1 MFWGVDTRD
10 VQGSVKKTL
19 SGCMEAIMEV
29 HSVRIISHCLSW
41 LVLSCFGLVW
51 AGSLAAQQSGGVND
65 GAVSRASAVG
75 VASGASAGPVG
86 LLQSKLGTPVGDFE
100 AGELIAVVG
109 PDHVLAGEMFPMVDS
124 VLSEYA
130 DKMPKE
136 QMLKLRR
143 EYVRPALKSYIPTK
157 VMYLSFF
164 KQMAGKGM
172 TVAQQTDAKNK
183 AMARGRKI
191 FYEQRIPQLLDSN
204 SAVDIV
210 DLDRKLQERGFSV
223 SIMEKQF
230 IETVM
235 AQQVVQMQVPEQP
248 QILLA
253 ELRSEYDAKPE
264 KWERPARAKW
274 RQITVRFEKDRTRE
288 AVQEKIALLGNSI
301 FIGGAPFESVA
312 KQSSEGFTAAQGGV
326 HDWTVQG
333 SLKSEVLDKA
343 IFTIPVRRLSSI
355 IEDEF
360 GMHIIEVLEREEART
375 VPFEESQKDLQE
387 ELRKSKREKLI
398 KEVQDKAMDTMPIW
412 TKWPEDIPGSRPL
425 SEITGEA
432 TGG

>member
-1 MFWGVDTRD
+1 
-10 VQGSVKKTL
+10 
-19 SGCMEAIMEV
+19 MEV
-29 HSVRIISHCLSW
+29 HSVRIFSQCLNW
-41 LVLSCFGLVW
+41 LVLICIGMVW
-51 AGSLAAQQSGGVND
+51 VGSLAAQQVVGVND

-75 VASGASAGPVG
+75 VASGSSAGPGG

-109 PDHVLAGEMFPMVDS
+109 PDHILAGEMFPMVDS

-164 KQMAGKGM
+164 KQMAGKGL
-172 TVAQQTDAKNK
+172 TVAQQTDAKTK

-191 FYEQRIPQLLDSN
+191 FYEQRIPQLLESN
-204 SAVDIV
+204 SAVDLV
-210 DLDRKLQERGFSV
+210 DLDRKLQDRGFSV

-248 QILLA
+248 QVLLS

-274 RQITVRFEKDRTRE
+274 RQITVRFEKDRSRE
-288 AVQEKIALLGNSI
+288 QMQEKIALLGNSI

-312 KQSSEGFTAAQGGV
+312 KQSSEGFTAAQGGL

-343 IFTIPVRRLSSI
+343 IFTIPLRRLSSI

-360 GMHIIEVLEREEART
+360 GMHIIEVLEREEARK

-425 SEITGEA
+425 SEITGEV

>member
-1 MFWGVDTRD
+1 
-10 VQGSVKKTL
+10 
-19 SGCMEAIMEV
+19 MEV
-29 HSVRIISHCLSW
+29 HSVRIFSQCLNW
-41 LVLSCFGLVW
+41 LVLSCIGVVW
-51 AGSLAAQQSGGVND
+51 VGSLAAQQSGGVAG
-65 GAVSRASAVG
+65 GAVERASAVG
-75 VASGASAGPVG
+75 VASGVSAGPGG
-86 LLQSKLGTPVGDFE
+86 LLQSKLGSPVGDFE

-109 PDHVLAGEMFPMVDS
+109 PDHILAGEMFPMVDS

-164 KQMAGKGM
+164 KQMAGKGL
-172 TVAQQTDAKNK
+172 TVAQQTDAKTK
-183 AMARGRKI
+183 AMGRGRKI
-191 FYEQRIPQLLDSN
+191 FYEQRIPQLLESN
-204 SAVDIV
+204 NAVDLL

-248 QILLA
+248 QVLLA

-274 RQITVRFEKDRTRE
+274 RQITVRFEKDRSRE
-288 AVQEKIALLGNSI
+288 EVQEKIALLGNSI

-312 KQSSEGFTAAQGGV
+312 KQSSEGFTAQQGGL

-343 IFTIPVRRLSSI
+343 IFTIPLRRLSSI

-360 GMHIIEVLEREEART
+360 GMHIIEVLEREEARK

-398 KEVQDKAMDTMPIW
+398 KEVQDKAMNTMPIW

>member
-1 MFWGVDTRD
+1 
-10 VQGSVKKTL
+10 
-19 SGCMEAIMEV
+19 MEAIMEV
-29 HSVRIISHCLSW
+29 HSVRIFSQCLNW
-41 LVLSCFGLVW
+41 LVLICIGMVW
-51 AGSLAAQQSGGVND
+51 VGSLAAQQVVGVND

-75 VASGASAGPVG
+75 VASGSSAGPGG

-109 PDHVLAGEMFPMVDS
+109 PDHILAGEMFPMVDS

-164 KQMAGKGM
+164 KQMAGKGL
-172 TVAQQTDAKNK
+172 TVAQQTDAKTK

-191 FYEQRIPQLLDSN
+191 FYEQRIPQLLESN
-204 SAVDIV
+204 SAVDLV
-210 DLDRKLQERGFSV
+210 DLDRKLQDRGFSV

-248 QILLA
+248 QVLLS

-274 RQITVRFEKDRTRE
+274 RQITVRFEKDRSRE
-288 AVQEKIALLGNSI
+288 QMQEKIALLGNSI

-312 KQSSEGFTAAQGGV
+312 KQSSEGFTAAQGGL

-343 IFTIPVRRLSSI
+343 IFTIPLRRLSSI

-360 GMHIIEVLEREEART
+360 GMHIIEVLEREEARK

-425 SEITGEA
+425 SEITGEV

>member
-1 MFWGVDTRD
+1 
-10 VQGSVKKTL
+10 
-19 SGCMEAIMEV
+19 MEV
-29 HSVRIISHCLSW
+29 HSVRIFCQCLNW
-41 LVLSCFGLVW
+41 LVLICIGMVW
-51 AGSLAAQQSGGVND
+51 VGSLAAQQVVGVND

-75 VASGASAGPVG
+75 VASGSSAGPGG

-109 PDHVLAGEMFPMVDS
+109 PDHILAGEMFPMVDS

-164 KQMAGKGM
+164 KQMAGKGL
-172 TVAQQTDAKNK
+172 TVAQQTDAKTK

-191 FYEQRIPQLLDSN
+191 FYEQRIPQLLESN
-204 SAVDIV
+204 SAVDLV
-210 DLDRKLQERGFSV
+210 DLDRKLQDRGFSV

-248 QILLA
+248 QVLLS

-274 RQITVRFEKDRTRE
+274 RQITVRFEKDRSRE
-288 AVQEKIALLGNSI
+288 QMQEKIALLGNSI

-312 KQSSEGFTAAQGGV
+312 KQSSEGFTAAQGGL

-343 IFTIPVRRLSSI
+343 IFTIPLRRLSSI

-360 GMHIIEVLEREEART
+360 GMHIIEVLEREEARK

-425 SEITGEA
+425 SEITGEV

>member
-1 MFWGVDTRD
+1 M
-10 VQGSVKKTL
+10 
-19 SGCMEAIMEV
+19 
-29 HSVRIISHCLSW
+29 
-41 LVLSCFGLVW
+41 VW
-51 AGSLAAQQSGGVND
+51 VGSLAAQQVVGVND

-75 VASGASAGPVG
+75 VASGSSAGPGG

-109 PDHVLAGEMFPMVDS
+109 PDHILAGEMFPMVDS

-164 KQMAGKGM
+164 KQMAGKGL
-172 TVAQQTDAKNK
+172 TVAQQTDAKTK

-191 FYEQRIPQLLDSN
+191 FYEQRIPQLLESN
-204 SAVDIV
+204 SAVDLV
-210 DLDRKLQERGFSV
+210 DLDRKLQDRGFSV

-248 QILLA
+248 QVLLS

-274 RQITVRFEKDRTRE
+274 RQITVRFEKDRSRE
-288 AVQEKIALLGNSI
+288 QMQEKIALLGNSI

-312 KQSSEGFTAAQGGV
+312 KQSSEGFTAAQGGL

-343 IFTIPVRRLSSI
+343 IFTIPLRRLSSI

-360 GMHIIEVLEREEART
+360 GMHIIEVLEREEARK

-425 SEITGEA
+425 SEITGEV

>member
-1 MFWGVDTRD
+1 
-10 VQGSVKKTL
+10 
-19 SGCMEAIMEV
+19 
-29 HSVRIISHCLSW
+29 
-41 LVLSCFGLVW
+41 
-51 AGSLAAQQSGGVND
+51 
-65 GAVSRASAVG
+65 
-75 VASGASAGPVG
+75 
-86 LLQSKLGTPVGDFE
+86 LGTPVGDFE

-109 PDHVLAGEMFPMVDS
+109 PDHILAGEMFPMVDS

-164 KQMAGKGM
+164 KQMAGKGL
-172 TVAQQTDAKNK
+172 TVAQQTDAKTK

-191 FYEQRIPQLLDSN
+191 FYEQRIPQLLESN
-204 SAVDIV
+204 SAVDLV
-210 DLDRKLQERGFSV
+210 DLDRKLQDRGFSV

-248 QILLA
+248 QVLLS

-274 RQITVRFEKDRTRE
+274 RQITVRFEKDRSRE
-288 AVQEKIALLGNSI
+288 QMQEKIALLGNSI

-312 KQSSEGFTAAQGGV
+312 KQSSEGFTAAQGGL

-343 IFTIPVRRLSSI
+343 IFTIPLRRLSSI

-360 GMHIIEVLEREEART
+360 GMHIIEVLEREEARK

-425 SEITGEA
+425 SEITGEV

>member
-1 MFWGVDTRD
+1 
-10 VQGSVKKTL
+10 
-19 SGCMEAIMEV
+19 
-29 HSVRIISHCLSW
+29 
-41 LVLSCFGLVW
+41 VW
-51 AGSLAAQQSGGVND
+51 VGSLAAQQVVGVND

-75 VASGASAGPVG
+75 VASGSSAGPGG

-109 PDHVLAGEMFPMVDS
+109 PDHILAGEMFPMVDS

-164 KQMAGKGM
+164 KQMAGKGL
-172 TVAQQTDAKNK
+172 TVAQQTDAKTK

-191 FYEQRIPQLLDSN
+191 FYEQRIPQLLESN
-204 SAVDIV
+204 SAVDLV
-210 DLDRKLQERGFSV
+210 DLDRKLQDRGFSV

-248 QILLA
+248 QVLLS

-274 RQITVRFEKDRTRE
+274 RQITVRFEKDRSRE
-288 AVQEKIALLGNSI
+288 QMQEKIALLGNSI

-312 KQSSEGFTAAQGGV
+312 KQSSEGFTAAQGGL

-343 IFTIPVRRLSSI
+343 IFTIPLRRLSSI

-360 GMHIIEVLEREEART
+360 GMHIIEVLEREEARK

-425 SEITGEA
+425 SEITGEV